1 MTAVA
6 RAVSSA
12 PDSILFLLAAEY
24 ARFCLSLPKE
34 LTSWSTVSRVS
45 TLVVTGEVS
54 MSVLPRRERSVE
66 EGEECWRGVLRRER
80 SVEEGE
86 ECWRGVLRRER
97 SVEEGEEC

>member
-45 TLVVTGEVS
+45 TLVETGEVS

-66 EGEECWRGVLRRER
+66 EEGEECWGGRGVLKKER

-86 ECWRGVLRRER
+86 EC
-97 SVEEGEEC
+97 

>member
-1 MTAVA
+1 MTAVV

-54 MSVLPRRERSVE
+54 MSVLPRRERSIE
-66 EGEECWRGVLRRER
+66 EGRSVGEGEKVLGRER
-80 SVEEGE
+80 SVEERGE
-86 ECWRGVLRRER
+86 C
-97 SVEEGEEC
+97 

>member
-6 RAVSSA
+6 REVSSA

-54 MSVLPRRERSVE
+54 MSVLPRRERSIE
-66 EGEECWRGVLRRER
+66 EGR
-80 SVEEGE
+80 SVGEGE
-86 ECWRGVLRRER
+86 KVLGRGEC
-97 SVEEGEEC
+97 

>member
-34 LTSWSTVSRVS
+34 LTSWSTVSCVS
-45 TLVVTGEVS
+45 TILVAAGEVS
-54 MSVLPRRERSVE
+54 VSVLPGREGSV
-66 EGEECWRGVLRRER
+66 GERDEH
-80 SVEEGE
+80 
-86 ECWRGVLRRER
+86 
-97 SVEEGEEC
+97 

>member
-34 LTSWSTVSRVS
+34 LTSWSMVSRVS
-45 TLVVTGEVS
+45 TLVETGEVS

-66 EGEECWRGVLRRER
+66 E
-80 SVEEGE
+80 EEGE
-86 ECWRGVLRRER
+86 EYWGGRGVLER
-97 SVEEGEEC
+97 GVEEGKEC

>member
-80 SVEEGE
+80 SVGE
-86 ECWRGVLRRER
+86 EC
-97 SVEEGEEC
+97 